1 MEVNWQTK
9 ASDTSESSRGGL
21 STVMV
26 ELRECG
32 DKWSVVTK
40 YNIMDLKE
48 PDLRLDV
55 VRQGSMWDPTEKVGA
70 VQWCT
75 NIVYRSI

>member
-32 DKWSVVTK
+32 D
-40 YNIMDLKE
+40 
-48 PDLRLDV
+48 
-55 VRQGSMWDPTEKVGA
+55 
-70 VQWCT
+70 
-75 NIVYRSI
+75 